1 MGLIIAF
8 VIFIGTMI
16 AMLITGHSM
25 VWALLAG
32 LVMVVSLT
40 GYVCRSGACEAEEE
54 R

>member
-32 LVMVVSLT
+32 LVMFAGLGLVSKKRIKL
-40 GYVCRSGACEAEEE
+40 SA
-54 R
+54 